1 MSGKEII
8 KMAQKVSDKL
18 PHGLFDMFRQAWK
31 EHRHDEEKLN
41 QKVYQICNDCGF
53 DLKPK

>member
-18 PHGLFDMFRQAWK
+18 PHGLFDMYRQAWK
-31 EHRHDEEKLN
+31 EHRHDEEKLKN
-41 QKVYQICNDCGF
+41 MIRPIRMRMVM
-53 DLKPK
+53 